1 MSGKDAFIKIVQKEI
16 FEKEHIKEGWEEEY
30 NLALTYFNELKS
42 NKTKESPLIT
52 ENGAKI
58 VNFMKLNKNKYNNAF
73 KAKDIGEGLFCSSRS
88 ISGSMRKLISDGFV
102 EKIGKDPVTYAITD
116 KGFQFKN
123 TIEK

>member
-1 MSGKDAFIKIVQKEI
+1 MNGKDAFIKIVQKEI

-30 NLALTYFNELKS
+30 NLALTYFNELKN
-42 NKTKESPLIT
+42 NKIKESIPIT

-88 ISGSMRKLISDGFV
+88 VSGSMRKLISDGFV

-116 KGFQFKN
+116 KGFQLKN